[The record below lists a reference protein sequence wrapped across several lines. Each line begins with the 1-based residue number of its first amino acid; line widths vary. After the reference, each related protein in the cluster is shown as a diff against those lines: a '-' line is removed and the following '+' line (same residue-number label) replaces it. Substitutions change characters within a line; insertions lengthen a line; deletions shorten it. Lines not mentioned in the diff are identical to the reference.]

1 MTLSL
6 SEILNGKQPVV
17 MGILNTTP
25 DSFSDG
31 GRYTQVETAV
41 QHALQMQAE
50 GALMIDIGG
59 ESTRPG
65 AQSVSVEDEINRV
78 VPVIERLRQQS
89 DIFISIDTSKPEVMR
104 AAVNAGANLIND
116 VNGLRAPGVLEACA
130 ELGVPVCIMHMQG
143 EPRSMQNKPEYTSV
157 VDDIHQFLQQRVE
170 DCVAS
175 GIRRDNILLDP
186 GFGFGKNL
194 QHNLQL
200 LKQLDAFNDLQLP
213 VLVGLSRK
221 SMFASILDGAPVEER
236 LHASIAAAVI
246 SCMKGAKV
254 FRVHDV
260 KPTLDAL
267 KVCTAVDSA

>member
-31 GRYTQVETAV
+31 GRYTQIEAAV

-65 AQSVSVEDEINRV
+65 AQSVSIEDEINRV

-104 AAVNAGANLIND
+104 AAVSAGANLVND
-116 VNGLRAPGVLEACA
+116 VNALRAPGAVEACA
-130 ELGVPVCIMHMQG
+130 ELDTPVCIMHMQG
-143 EPRSMQNKPEYTSV
+143 EPRSMQNKPEYHSV
-157 VDDIHQFLQQRVE
+157 VDDIQLFLQQRVNE
-170 DCVAS
+170 CIVS
-175 GIRRDNILLDP
+175 GMQRDNILLDP

-200 LKQLDAFNDLQLP
+200 LKRLDAFNDLQLP
-213 VLVGLSRK
+213 LLVGLSRK

-236 LHASIAAAVI
+236 LHASLAAAVL
-246 SCMKGAKV
+246 SWQKGAKV

-267 KVCTAVDSA
+267 KVCMAVDSA